1 MLEGRGKRWSS
12 EIKNKFMSRPSE
24 GDFGEFYRHYISLT
38 RGNIPSELISNHAKD
53 IVEFISGI
61 PEEKAGYAYAEGKW
75 TIRQMLQHMMDTER
89 IFVYRLIWIAR
100 GDGRS
105 LPGFD
110 ENAFAAAAPASHRK
124 LAEMK
129 EEFLLLRRS
138 TDLLIESL
146 TNKELEQR
154 GEASGYPVTVDALC
168 YIIFGHN
175 LHHLEVIMRLY
186 DFT

>member
-1 MLEGRGKRWSS
+1 
-12 EIKNKFMSRPSE
+12 MSRPSE

-38 RGNIPSELISNHAKD
+38 SGNIPSELVSNHSND

-61 PEEKAGYAYAEGKW
+61 PEDKAGYAYAEGKW
-75 TIRQMLQHMMDTER
+75 TIRQMLQHMLDTER

-100 GDGRS
+100 GDGRP

-110 ENAFAAAAPASHRK
+110 ENAFAAAAPATHRK
-124 LAEMK
+124 LEEIK
-129 EEFLLLRRS
+129 EEFLFLRRS

-146 TNKELEQR
+146 TKEELDLR
-154 GEASGYPVTVDALC
+154 GEASGYPVTVNALC

-175 LHHLEVIMRLY
+175 LHHLQALKRLY
-186 DFT
+186 DFG